1 MSSRAVEVTLR
12 GEFARYIKGGAI
24 YTLGLARNNTG
35 GIGWM
40 PPDSYDLGGEW
51 SRASF
56 DRRHRFRAYG
66 TLRVPR
72 FFDVGVVLSASSGS
86 PYSLTTGRDANRNG
100 RANDRPP
107 GVTRNS
113 LEGPGEWTVDLRW
126 SREFPLPG
134 RDADGGASLRL
145 AVDAFNLLNH
155 VNPTRVVG
163 NISSPFFGR
172 PTAAEPPRRIQL
184 SVRLKF

>member
-1 MSSRAVEVTLR
+1 
-12 GEFARYIKGGAI
+12 
-24 YTLGLARNNTG
+24 
-35 GIGWM
+35 M
-40 PPDSYDLGGEW
+40 PPDSLDLSGEW

-56 DRRHRFRAYG
+56 DRRRRFRAYG

-72 FFDVGVVLSASSGS
+72 SFDVGVVLSALSGS
-86 PYSLTTGRDANRNG
+86 PYSLTTGRDANRDG

-107 GVTRNS
+107 GVPRNS
-113 LEGPGEWTVDLRW
+113 LEAPGEWTVDLRW
-126 SREFPLPG
+126 SREFRLPG
-134 RDADGGASLRL
+134 KDGDGGPSLRL

-163 NISSPFFGR
+163 NISSPFFGQ

-184 SVRLKF
+184 SMRLKF